1 MSEKQSGLSA
11 YFEELK
17 RRKVVR
23 VAIAYIVGAWLLMQV
38 ADATF
43 QPLNLPQWSTTMVLW
58 C

>member
-1 MSEKQSGLSA
+1 MKKQSGLSA

-23 VAIAYIVGAWLLMQV
+23 VGIAYVVGAWLLMQV
-38 ADATF
+38 ADADY
-43 QPLNLPQWSTTMVLW
+43 